1 MKIKTLLVCLLIS
14 TMISCKSKQSESVDN
29 GSVVQQEETVAA
41 AEPAT
46 ESLTTKEPE
55 PIQEPTPEP
64 EVKEPEIVEVKKE
77 IVTLPP
83 KIYEKAVDLAV
94 QYEGLKELTNHNDG
108 PEITKWLKNVGLGPG
123 YPYCAAFM
131 YSMYLDAKTE
141 LNSNTTLTLKSAR
154 CSSVYKH
161 AKNNPFKYKIIT
173 PKQIFLGMEK
183 LRAGDIPI
191 WTRSPDNV
199 VDFNGHTGLV
209 IEQVNNKQFKTIEAN
224 TRSDNIGDQGE
235 GGGVFLKTRNVNSTS
250 FKIKGFIRLNI
261 EE

>member
-14 TMISCKSKQSESVDN
+14 TMISCKAKQDNNVDT
-29 GSVVQQEETVAA
+29 GSVPQKVENVV

-131 YSMYLDAKTE
+131 YSMYSDAKKE
-141 LNSNTTLTLKSAR
+141 LGSDATLTLKSAR
-154 CSSVYKH
+154 CSSVYYN
-161 AKNNPFKYKIIT
+161 ARSNPIKYKIIT
-173 PKQIFLGMEK
+173 PNEIFLGIET
-183 LRAGDIPI
+183 LRIGDIPI

-199 VDFNGHTGLV
+199 KNFNGHTGLV
-209 IEQVNNKQFKTIEAN
+209 IEQLNNKQFKTIEAN
-224 TRSDNIGDQGE
+224 TRSDNVGDQGE